1 MIMIKIRRRTGGMH
15 SGMPNAPAKRSGAAA
30 RLLPGA
36 GRLARAVV
44 FALAILSFSEA
55 PLAGGRP
62 EEPAESGW
70 FGELPAAAWA
80 MERDN
85 GGEMGQDV
93 GTEPV
98 NAAYGYKNS
107 PVAMEASYGY
117 DNMAKGGRYLPVYV
131 TLTSK
136 QETPFSGSVM
146 IRSMESDY
154 DIYEYEYPVTLK
166 GEETIQI
173 NLNIPLGLR
182 ADQLYVQLYDAERNL
197 ILRKRLKMNIRQDT
211 PELLIG
217 TLSDSQDKLEYLND
231 VGIHYSTLLTR
242 TCAMV
247 AGSIPEQAAGLDQLD
262 VLLITNY
269 DIRRLSTSQIDTIKE
284 WVSRGGILLL
294 GTGSGGE
301 EAVETFLEGDLEK
314 GISEPMEQYVDMG
327 EEFAIYGPEDVH
339 LLLPVTRIDVKEG
352 DSVFTSFG
360 LPVLTSVNREKGMI
374 AVAAYDFCDIA
385 EFCQEHPYVDKLFTS
400 LLGEERI
407 QELAEYLYD
416 GGNGIYWAVQS
427 MINSGSVD
435 KLPKIS
441 FYAVVIFSYILLA
454 GPGLYFFLKQ
464 REMRKHYGR
473 FVVLLSVCSSMLI
486 YLMSSRT
493 RFVDT
498 FFNYTSVQD
507 YSEDTI
513 VESTY
518 MNMRTPYN
526 KPYSVNLDP
535 TYDIRPLTRQTG
547 YDNTRFTQF
556 TGEEK
561 ENVSIYYGPD
571 RTRLTIQDVAAFS
584 PNYFRMEK
592 REENTGGLTITG
604 KLTCYDGSLKG
615 TITNNLG
622 IDLEQGA
629 VFCSNSMVLI
639 DSLKAGETVTIDDL
653 PVLHH
658 PLVSSFAAADRV
670 TGGYRFEKADISS
683 PEYMKSLRRSNLLEF
698 YLDNSLSG
706 YQYGGRV
713 VAFSAGEEEGGFL
726 LDDGY
731 EVTGLTMYT
740 AFVDVDYRNSEQI
753 YHSSL
758 EHRPEVVSG
767 VYSYEKNTMDG
778 LSPLTL
784 EYSLGQDMVVER
796 IKFVSIS
803 EEFTENPKYGDLPV
817 FSGDI
822 YFYNN
827 DTGSYDKMDS
837 SQEEL
842 IGWQLEPYL
851 TAENTL
857 TVKYAYDTPQDYVL
871 DISLPVITAEGRPN
885 GCLR

>member
-1 MIMIKIRRRTGGMH
+1 MEMDSRRMAGQKTE
-15 SGMPNAPAKRSGAAA
+15 SGLVRQAV
-30 RLLPGA
+30 

-44 FALAILSFSEA
+44 FALAILSFSELL
-55 PLAGGRP
+55 LAGGGQP
-62 EEPAESGW
+62 PV
-70 FGELPAAAWA
+70 WA
-80 MERDN
+80 MEQDRVGEAEPDN
-85 GGEMGQDV
+85 

-98 NAAYGYKNS
+98 NSAYGYKNS

-136 QETPFSGSVM
+136 QSGPFSGSVM
-146 IRSMESDY
+146 IRSMESNY
-154 DIYEYEYPVTLK
+154 DIYEYEYPVTLE
-166 GEETIQI
+166 GEETIQM

-182 ADQLYVQLYDAERNL
+182 ADQLYVQLYDEQKNL
-197 ILRKRLKMNIRQDT
+197 ILKKRLKMNIRQDT

-231 VGIHYSTLLTR
+231 VGIHYSTLQTR

-269 DIRRLSTSQIDTIKE
+269 DIRRLSAAQTDTIKE

-294 GTGSGGE
+294 GTGNGGE
-301 EAVETFLEGDLEK
+301 EAVDTFLEGDLETE
-314 GISEPMEQYVDMG
+314 ISEPVERFVDMG

-339 LLLPVTRIDVKEG
+339 LLLPTTKIDVKEG
-352 DSVFTSFG
+352 DQVFTSFG

-385 EFCQEHPYVDKLFTS
+385 DFCEEHPYVDKLFTS

-407 QELAEYLYD
+407 QDLAGYLYD
-416 GGNGIYWAVQS
+416 SGNSLYWAVQS
-427 MINSGSVD
+427 MINSGSAD
-435 KLPKIS
+435 RIPRIS
-441 FYAVVIFSYILLA
+441 LYSIVIFSYILLV

-464 REMRKHYGR
+464 RELRNHYGR
-473 FVVLLSVCSSMLI
+473 FVVLLSLCSSMII
-486 YLMSSRT
+486 YLMSSKT
-493 RFVDT
+493 RFEDT
-498 FFNYTSVQD
+498 FFNYTSVRD

-535 TYDIRPLTRQTG
+535 TYDIRPLTRQNS

-556 TGEEK
+556 TGDEN
-561 ENVSIYYGPD
+561 ENVSIYYGQD
-571 RTRLTIQDVAAFS
+571 GTRLTIQDVAAFS

-592 REENTGGLTITG
+592 REENTAGLQLTG
-604 KLTCYDGSLKG
+604 KITCYDGSLKG
-615 TITNNLG
+615 TVTNHLG
-622 IDLEQGA
+622 IDLEQAA
-629 VFCSNSMVLI
+629 VLCSNSIVLI

-653 PVLHH
+653 PVLHY

-670 TGGYRFEKADISS
+670 TGGYQFEKADISS
-683 PEYMKSLRRSNLLEF
+683 PEYMKSLKRSNLLEF

-713 VAFSAGEEEGGFL
+713 VAFSAGEEKDCFL
-726 LDDGY
+726 LDQGY
-731 EVTGLTMYT
+731 EVTGVTMYT
-740 AFVDVDYRNSEQI
+740 AFVDVDYRNEDQI

-758 EHRPEVVSG
+758 EHRPKVISG
-767 VYSYEKNTMDG
+767 NYSYEKNTMDG

-784 EYSLGQDMVVER
+784 EYSLGQDLVVER
-796 IKFVSIS
+796 LKFVSIS

-817 FSGDI
+817 FNGDI

-827 DTGSYDKMDS
+827 DTGSYDKMDG

-842 IGWQLEPYL
+842 IDWQLEPYL
-851 TAENTL
+851 TAENKI

-885 GCLR
+885 

>member
-1 MIMIKIRRRTGGMH
+1 MEMDSCRMAGQKTE
-15 SGMPNAPAKRSGAAA
+15 SGLVRQA
-30 RLLPGA
+30 A

-44 FALAILSFSEA
+44 FALAILSFSELS
-55 PLAGGRP
+55 LAGGRQP
-62 EEPAESGW
+62 
-70 FGELPAAAWA
+70 AAWA
-80 MERDN
+80 MEQDRV
-85 GGEMGQDV
+85 GEAEPGN

-98 NAAYGYKNS
+98 NSAYGYKNS

-136 QETPFSGSVM
+136 QSGPFSGSVM
-146 IRSMESDY
+146 IRSMESNY
-154 DIYEYEYPVTLK
+154 DIYEYEYPVTLD
-166 GEETIQI
+166 GEETIQM

-182 ADQLYVQLYDAERNL
+182 ADQLYVQLYDEQENM
-197 ILRKRLKMNIRQDT
+197 ILKKRLKMNIRQDT

-231 VGIHYSTLLTR
+231 VGIHYSTLQTR

-269 DIRRLSTSQIDTIKE
+269 DIRRLSTAQTDTIKE

-294 GTGSGGE
+294 GTGNGGE
-301 EAVETFLEGDLEK
+301 EAVETFLEGDLETE
-314 GISEPMEQYVDMG
+314 ISEPIERFVDMG

-339 LLLPVTRIDVKEG
+339 LLLPTTKINVKEG
-352 DSVFTSFG
+352 DQVFTSFG

-385 EFCQEHPYVDKLFTS
+385 DFCEEHPYVDKLFTS

-407 QELAEYLYD
+407 QDLAGYLYD
-416 GGNGIYWAVQS
+416 SGNSLYWAVQS

-435 KLPKIS
+435 KIPRIS
-441 FYAVVIFSYILLA
+441 LYSIVIFSYILLV

-464 REMRKHYGR
+464 RELRNHYGR
-473 FVVLLSVCSSMLI
+473 FVVLLSLCSSMII
-486 YLMSSRT
+486 YLMSSKT
-493 RFVDT
+493 RFEDT
-498 FFNYTSVQD
+498 FFNYTSVRD

-518 MNMRTPYN
+518 INMRTPYN

-535 TYDIRPLTRQTG
+535 TYDIRPLTRQNS

-556 TGEEK
+556 TGDEN
-561 ENVSIYYGPD
+561 ENVSIYYGQD

-584 PNYFRMEK
+584 PNYFRLEK
-592 REENTGGLTITG
+592 REENTAGLRLTG
-604 KLTCYDGSLKG
+604 KITCYDGSLKG
-615 TITNNLG
+615 TVTNHLG
-622 IDLEQGA
+622 IDLEQAA
-629 VFCSNSMVLI
+629 VLCSNSIVLI

-653 PVLHH
+653 QVLYY

-683 PEYMKSLRRSNLLEF
+683 PEYMKSLKRSNLLEF

-713 VAFSAGEEEGGFL
+713 VAFSAGEEKDRFL
-726 LDDGY
+726 LDQGY
-731 EVTGLTMYT
+731 EVTGVTMYT
-740 AFVDVDYRNSEQI
+740 AFVDVDYRNEDQI

-758 EHRPEVVSG
+758 EHRPKVISG
-767 VYSYEKNTMDG
+767 NYSYEKNTMDG

-784 EYSLGQDMVVER
+784 EYSLGQDLVVER
-796 IKFVSIS
+796 LKFVSIS

-817 FSGDI
+817 FNGDI

-827 DTGSYDKMDS
+827 DTGSYDKMDN

-851 TAENTL
+851 TAENKI

-885 GCLR
+885 

>member
-1 MIMIKIRRRTGGMH
+1 MIKKRRLQEHCRKIDK
-15 SGMPNAPAKRSGAAA
+15 SRPAGRGKRSGWAERAAA
-30 RLLPGA
+30 
-36 GRLARAVV
+36 RLARAVV
-44 FALAILSFSEA
+44 FALAILSFSA
-55 PLAGGRP
+55 V
-62 EEPAESGW
+62 
-70 FGELPAAAWA
+70 LPAGEEGAAAWLTGNSLPEGAWA
-80 MERDN
+80 MERQM
-85 GGEMGQDV
+85 GETSPDG

-98 NAAYGYKNS
+98 DSAYGYKNA

-136 QETPFSGSVM
+136 QKETFVGSVM

-154 DIYEYEYPVTLK
+154 DIYEYEYPVNLP

-173 NLNIPLGLR
+173 NLNIPLGLQS
-182 ADQLYVQLYDAERNL
+182 DQLYVQLYDEKKEL
-197 ILRKRLKMNIRQDT
+197 ILKKRLKMNIRQDT

-231 VGIHYSTLLTR
+231 VGIHYSTLQTR

-269 DIRRLSTSQIDTIKE
+269 DIRRLSTAQIDTIKE

-294 GTGSGGE
+294 GTGNGGE
-301 EAVETFLEGDLEK
+301 EAVDTFLEDELEK
-314 GISEPMEQYVDMG
+314 EISEPEERIVDMG
-327 EEFAIYGPEDVH
+327 EEFAIYGPEDVR
-339 LLLPVTRIDVKEG
+339 LLLPTTEVDVKEG
-352 DSVFTSFG
+352 DQVFTSFG

-416 GGNGIYWAVQS
+416 GGYGLYWAVQS
-427 MINSGSVD
+427 MINSGSID

-441 FYAVVIFSYILLA
+441 LYVIVIFSYILLV

-464 REMRKHYGR
+464 RELRNHYGR
-473 FVVLLSVCSSMLI
+473 FVVLLSLFSSMLI
-486 YLMSSRT
+486 YLMSGKT
-493 RFVDT
+493 RFEDT
-498 FFNYTSVQD
+498 FFSYASVLD
-507 YSEDTI
+507 YSETTI

-526 KPYSVNLDP
+526 RPYSVKLDP
-535 TYDIRPLTRQTG
+535 AYDIRPLTRQTG

-556 TGEEK
+556 TGDEK
-561 ENVSIYYGPD
+561 ENVSIYYGQD
-571 RTRLTIQDVAAFS
+571 GTRLTIEDVAAFS
-584 PNYFRMEK
+584 PNYFRMER
-592 REENTGGLTITG
+592 REDNVSGLGITG
-604 KLTCYDGSLKG
+604 KITCYDGSLKG

-622 IDLEQGA
+622 IDLEQAA
-629 VFCSNSMVLI
+629 VICSNSMVLI
-639 DSLKAGETVTIDDL
+639 DSLKAGETVTIDEL
-653 PVLHH
+653 PVLYY
-658 PLVSSFAAADRV
+658 PFVSSFAAADRV

-683 PEYMKSLRRSNLLEF
+683 PEYMESLRRSNLLEF
-698 YLDNSLSG
+698 YMDHSLSG

-713 VAFSAGEEEGGFL
+713 VAFAAEEEENRFL
-726 LDDGY
+726 LDQGY

-740 AFVDVDYRNSEQI
+740 GFVEVDHRNEDQV

-758 EHRPEVVSG
+758 EHKPRVISG
-767 VYSYEKNTMDG
+767 NYSYEKNTMDG

-784 EYSLGQDMVVER
+784 EYSLGHDMVIER
-796 IKFVSIS
+796 LTFVPVS
-803 EEFTENPKYGDLPV
+803 EEFTDNPKYGDLPV

-822 YFYNN
+822 YFYNY
-827 DTGSYDKMDS
+827 DTGSYDKIDS
-837 SQEEL
+837 GQKEL

-851 TAENTL
+851 TADNKL
-857 TVKYAYDTPQDYVL
+857 TVKYAYDTLPDYVL

-885 GCLR
+885 DA